1 MRRTPDVD
9 RKPKEPSVPSPPPPL
24 PPRPFPPALGAQNPT
39 HTWEE
44 FPVYYVY
51 SSPLPHLW
59 LINDARGITP
69 ISLGC
74 VIPKSDWGDCKR

>member
-1 MRRTPDVD
+1 MRQTPDVD
-9 RKPKEPSVPSPPPPL
+9 RKPKEPSVPSPSSHL
-24 PPRPFPPALGAQNPT
+24 LSTPPAPGPQNPT

-51 SSPLPHLW
+51 SSPLPHVW
-59 LINDARGITP
+59 LINDARGIAP

-74 VIPKSDWGDCKR
+74 VIPRSDWGDCKR